1 MRTER
6 REAPNQE
13 RGRQGRTPT
22 GIVLHTNVGS
32 FESTCSWFADPDSG
46 VSAHYLVA
54 IDGRIAQFVD
64 EEDTARH
71 AGRVAE
77 PTTPLHTG
85 DDPNLHTIGIEFEDG
100 GDPLGVERPARQ
112 YRAGARL
119 VREIAGR
126 WGIPLDRDH
135 VVGHRELF
143 AYKDC
148 PGNLDVDRLVDL
160 AGRPFVACLVP
171 ARNAEADLPGFL
183 ESAPGAC
190 DAVVALDDGS
200 TDRTGDLLRESAIV
214 EILLENPRRDSY
226 EGWDDA
232 RNRQRLL
239 DAAAELEPDW
249 IVSLDADERMDA
261 GDAAA
266 LREFLATDAIRAC
279 AYGLEHFRIWDGDR
293 YDPRSTWVYRV
304 FAWRPGQRFPEQ
316 RLHFNPIPTDVPRSA
331 WIRTT
336 VRLRH
341 LGAGSEEQLEQR
353 LSKYREA
360 DPGRRW
366 PTDFG
371 RLSSRPRGDLPGWQP
386 RSPNVPV
393 LAAGPGGRRGPL
405 VCLLPAR
412 NAEGDLPG
420 WLESV
425 RGFADAVVALDDGS
439 TDGTRELLAADPL
452 VQVLLENPRRE
463 SYEGWDDAANRQRL
477 LDAAAALEPGWIM
490 SLDADERIDP
500 ADAAALRDFVSTG
513 ARPDMAYGFRVYRM
527 AGDLAHFDRAG
538 LWAYRLF
545 AYAPGQRF
553 SEDRLHFV
561 PVPTAIDR
569 RRFLNT
575 TLRIQHL
582 GGLTEERREARFAK
596 YAEADPGNEFQA
608 DYSNLLAATHG
619 ASRWEA
625 RPEGLPVVPERA
637 PLDLDGPVLSAVVIS
652 RNDEDRIEAVV
663 RAVVEQDC
671 PEPFEA
677 IVVVSGTDRTAEIV
691 RERFPEVSL
700 IELGGRAL
708 PGRARNAGLHAARGE
723 FISFPGSHVELPP
736 GSLAARIRAHQA
748 GHALVTG
755 TTLNG
760 TKTRSGWASYFLDH
774 SSVLPGRPSQRLT
787 GPPAHCSYIRDHLLA
802 AGGFPEDMRAGEDT
816 VVNVE
821 LTRRGLV
828 GYRAAE
834 VTIVHRSPC
843 SNPARLVRHHFQRGR
858 GLGRIVLRDQRRGV
872 RALRRA
878 IGLGYLRRRLRTLAG
893 NVERWGDEALR
904 AEYSRSRPLI
914 AAGAAAALAGAWFQ
928 VLRSG
933 GGSGR
938 VKPPEE
944 RPTARSG
951 ERFPTRI
958 EVNAYVLPS
967 MVANDDAHA
976 GEFAAGADAL
986 TWVAPFSHRA
996 LADGSID
1003 SPDDADVRTLAEMGG
1018 AAPLLVL
1025 TNTRP
1030 NGAFDTDAAAALLGS
1045 PEAQAR
1051 LLDEAG
1057 RLRSERGYRGLSLD
1071 FEKLRPEDRE
1081 PFAAFLRRA
1090 ADREREAGGMLV
1102 TAVAPKY
1109 HAEQRGIWHEAHDY
1123 ALHAEVA
1130 GRVVVMAYE
1139 WSWRFSEPGPIAPL
1153 PHVREV
1159 MRYALTEIPRE
1170 KLLLGI
1176 GLYGYD
1182 WTLDEAGRSSG
1193 RARRVGLAEARELA
1207 TSSGAEIRYDS
1218 VAESA
1223 AFRYIDDEGRD
1234 HAVWLET
1241 TRSLTAKLDLVRALG
1256 LRGISLWR
1264 LPDPGGEAL
1273 ELVLD
1278 LFEVAKPAAAEVV
1291 SAA

>member
-1 MRTER
+1 M
-6 REAPNQE
+6 
-13 RGRQGRTPT
+13 
-22 GIVLHTNVGS
+22 VLHTNVGS
-32 FESTCSWFADPDSG
+32 FESTINWFADPDSG
-46 VSAHYLVA
+46 VSAHYLVGL
-54 IDGRIAQFVD
+54 DGRIAQFVG

-85 DDPNLHTIGIEFEDG
+85 DDPNLQTIGIEFEDG
-100 GDPLGVERPARQ
+100 GDPLCVDRPASQ

-119 VREIAGR
+119 VREIARR
-126 WGIPLDRDH
+126 WDIPLDRDH

-143 AYKDC
+143 AHKDC
-148 PGNLDVDRLVDL
+148 PGNLDVDRVVEL
-160 AGRPFVACLVP
+160 ARQPFVACLLP
-171 ARNAEADLPGFL
+171 ARNAEAELPDFL
-183 ESAPGAC
+183 EGAAEMC

-200 TDRTGDLLRESAIV
+200 TDRTGELLRASPLV
-214 EILLENPRRDSY
+214 EVVLENPRRDSY

-232 RNRQRLL
+232 GNRQRLL

-249 IVSLDADERMDA
+249 IISLDADERLDA

-266 LREFLATDAIRAC
+266 LREFLATDAIPAC
-279 AYGLEHFRIWDGDR
+279 AYGLEHFRIWADDR
-293 YDPRSTWVYRV
+293 YDARSTWVYRV
-304 FAWRPGQRFPEQ
+304 FAWRPGQRFPGQ

-371 RLSSRPRGDLPGWQP
+371 RLSTRPRGDLPSWHARPPGL
-386 RSPNVPV
+386 PV

-412 NAEGDLPG
+412 NAEADLPG
-420 WLESV
+420 WFESA
-425 RGFADAVVALDDGS
+425 RLFADAVVALDDGS
-439 TDGTRELLAADPL
+439 TDRTRELLAADPL
-452 VQVLLENPRRE
+452 VKVLLENPRRE
-463 SYEGWDDAANRQRL
+463 SYEGWDDAGNRQRL
-477 LDAAAALEPGWIM
+477 LDAAAELEPGWIV
-490 SLDADERIDP
+490 SLDADERIDSG
-500 ADAAALRDFVSTG
+500 DAAALREFVETG
-513 ARPDMAYGFRVYRM
+513 ARPDMAYGFRVFRM
-527 AGDLAHFDRAG
+527 AGDPDHYDQAG

-608 DYSNLLAATHG
+608 DYSNLLTPVRTAE
-619 ASRWEA
+619 RWEP
-625 RPEGLPVVPERA
+625 RPDGLSVVPERA

-652 RNDEDRIEAVV
+652 RNDEDRIERVV
-663 RAVVEQDC
+663 RAVVEQEC
-671 PEPFEA
+671 PDPFEV
-677 IVVVSGTDRTAEIV
+677 IVVVSGTDHTADIV
-691 RERFPEVSL
+691 RERFPEVTL
-700 IELGGRAL
+700 IELDGRAL
-708 PGRARNAGLHAARGE
+708 PGRARNAGLRAARGE

-736 GSLAARIRAHQA
+736 GSLAARIRAHQL

-760 TKTRSGWASYFLDH
+760 TTTRSGWASYFLDH

-787 GPPAHCSYIRDHLLA
+787 GPPAHCSYIRDHLVA

-821 LTRRGLV
+821 LTRRGIA
-828 GYRAAE
+828 GYRAAD
-834 VTIVHRSPC
+834 VTIVHRSRC
-843 SNPARLVRHHFQRGR
+843 TNPVRLVRHHFQRGR
-858 GLGRIVLRDQRRGV
+858 GLGRIVLRDQRRGG
-872 RALRRA
+872 RAVRRA
-878 IGLGYLRRRLRTLAG
+878 IGLRYLRRRLRTLAG
-893 NVERWGDEALR
+893 NVERWGDDALR
-904 AEYSRSRPLI
+904 AEYRSSRPLI
-914 AAGAAAALAGAWFQ
+914 AVGAAAALAGAWFQ

-933 GGSGR
+933 RGVWR
-938 VKPPEE
+938 AE
-944 RPTARSG
+944 RPAEPQPRRTA
-951 ERFPTRI
+951 ERFPSKI

-967 MVANDDAHA
+967 AVANNDAHA
-976 GEFAAGADAL
+976 GGFAAAAEAL
-986 TWVAPFSHRA
+986 TWASPFSHRA
-996 LADGSID
+996 LPDGSIA
-1003 SPDDADVRTLAEMGG
+1003 SPDDSDVRALAETGG

-1030 NGAFDTDAAAALLGS
+1030 NGAFDTEAATALLAS
-1045 PEAQAR
+1045 QQAQERLLGEVAR
-1051 LLDEAG
+1051 L
-1057 RLRSERGYRGLSLD
+1057 RQERGYRGLSVD

-1081 PFAAFLRRA
+1081 PFGAFLRRA
-1090 ADREREAGGMLV
+1090 AEREREAGGLLV
-1102 TAVAPKY
+1102 TAVAPKH
-1109 HAEQRGIWHEAHDY
+1109 HADQPGIWHEAHDY

-1130 GRVVVMAYE
+1130 DRVVVMAYE
-1139 WSWRFSEPGPIAPL
+1139 WSWRYSQPGPIAPL
-1153 PHVREV
+1153 PQVREA
-1159 MRYALTEIPRE
+1159 MRYAMSEIPRE
-1170 KLLLGI
+1170 KLLLGV

-1182 WTLDEAGRSSG
+1182 WTLDGGRPTG
-1193 RARRVGLAEARELA
+1193 RAKRLGLEEANSLAARE
-1207 TSSGAEIRYDS
+1207 AEEIGYDAGS
-1218 VAESA
+1218 ESA
-1223 AFRYIDDEGRD
+1223 SFRYVDAEGRQ

-1241 TRSLTAKLDLVRALG
+1241 SRSLTAKLDLVRALG
-1256 LRGISLWR
+1256 LRGVSLWR
-1264 LPDPGGEAL
+1264 LPDPGGEVL
-1273 ELVLD
+1273 DLVLD
-1278 LFEVAKPAAAEVV
+1278 LFEIAKPDGAEVV